1 MNRSLLFLSS
11 AVILAG
17 SVSMTSCKSRAA
29 VANDAI
35 GKEIK
40 IPCAGPK
47 YTTDD
52 KFFRASMSGESS
64 DMSFSKEKALTL
76 TRQQLAASIETKIK
90 SVTERYAKEREISNK
105 FEFDQKVENITREVV
120 KQTLIDIRTACEQT
134 NALPNGNFRTF
145 VALEVEKETLYNGLT
160 SKISAN
166 AALKQDFEISKFR
179 EVFEDEMKKFEE
191 ENN

>member
-1 MNRSLLFLSS
+1 MNRSILFFAS
-11 AVILAG
+11 ALILAG
-17 SVSMTSCKSRAA
+17 SFSLTSCKSRTA
-29 VANDAI
+29 VAADAI

-120 KQTLIDIRTACEQT
+120 KQTL
-134 NALPNGNFRTF
+134 
-145 VALEVEKETLYNGLT
+145 YNGLT
-160 SKISAN
+160 GKISAN

>member
-1 MNRSLLFLSS
+1 
-11 AVILAG
+11 
-17 SVSMTSCKSRAA
+17 
-29 VANDAI
+29 
-35 GKEIK
+35 
-40 IPCAGPK
+40 
-47 YTTDD
+47 
-52 KFFRASMSGESS
+52 MSGESS

-160 SKISAN
+160 GKISAN

-191 ENN
+191 GNN